1 MSHIVVCAKCAE
13 PLEDHVNFCPICG
26 RPVQLA
32 TDGPS
37 DIDDES
43 LSLPNPGP
51 LAKVSGLVLG
61 VFLVA
66 VVVITYVAGVA
77 SVALAL
83 GAPLLHGMIVATVL
97 AIAAAGIFLY
107 MRANK

>member
-1 MSHIVVCAKCAE
+1 MSHIKACVRCAE
-13 PLEDHVNFCPICG
+13 PLEENVNFCPICG
-26 RPVQLA
+26 RPVQFA
-32 TDGPS
+32 S
-37 DIDDES
+37 DEASDSVEEQ
-43 LSLPNPGP
+43 LTLPNPGP

-61 VFLVA
+61 LFLVA

-97 AIAAAGIFLY
+97 AVVAGGIFLY
-107 MRANK
+107 LRVK